1 MEDMHQLHIF
11 RTLAQN
17 LSFTR
22 TAEILFL
29 TQSAVSHQIAKL
41 ERELGTPLFHRS
53 GRTVSLTTAGAT
65 LLKHSR
71 QVLAALEEAEA
82 AVRQSARPDL
92 GRLRIGASV
101 NACQYIIPEA
111 LREFRES
118 FPGYSLSITPGDTPA
133 ITELL
138 AEGTIDLAIMLRVDR
153 RSNLRYHDLFTDDL
167 GFLVSPLHP
176 WAKAGRADRKELA
189 AQHLV
194 VYSRNSATFRMI
206 ERYFVRQQVPLRD
219 WIELGSTEAIKELVK
234 LGLGISITASWISR
248 PEIKSRSL
256 VWLPLPGMRLK
267 RTWCVASQAAKEL
280 SVAEQTFI
288 GLCKAVAADLDAGA
302 G

>member
-1 MEDMHQLHIF
+1 MDDVHQLRVF
-11 RTLAQN
+11 RSVAEN

-29 TQSAVSHQIAKL
+29 TQSAVSHQIARL
-41 ERELGTPLFHRS
+41 ERELGTPLFLRQGRS
-53 GRTVSLTTAGAT
+53 VSLTHAGAT
-65 LLKHSR
+65 LLKHTR
-71 QVLAALEEAEA
+71 HIFAALDEAEA
-82 AVRQSARPDL
+82 AVRQTTRPDL
-92 GRLRIGASV
+92 GRLRVGASV

-133 ITELL
+133 ISELL
-138 AEGTIDLAIMLRVDR
+138 ADGAIDLALMLRTER
-153 RSNLRYHDLFTDDL
+153 RPTLRYHDLFTDEL

-189 AQHLV
+189 SQHLV

-234 LGLGISITASWISR
+234 LGLGISITASWIAR
-248 PEIKSRSL
+248 PELQSKSL
-256 VWLPLPGMRLK
+256 AWLPLPNMRLK
-267 RTWCVASQAAKEL
+267 RTWCVASQASKDL

-288 GLCKAVAADLDAGA
+288 GLCKAVAADLDTVDA
-302 G
+302 

>member
-1 MEDMHQLHIF
+1 MEDVHQLRVF
-11 RTLAQN
+11 RTVAEN

-41 ERELGTPLFHRS
+41 ERELGTPLFHRH
-53 GRTVSLTTAGAT
+53 GRSVSLTTAGAT
-65 LLKHSR
+65 LLKHTR
-71 QVLAALEEAEA
+71 QVFAALEEAET
-82 AVRQSARPDL
+82 AVRLSARPDL
-92 GRLRIGASV
+92 GRLRVGASV

-118 FPGYSLSITPGDTPA
+118 FPGYSLAITPGDTPA

-138 AEGTIDLAIMLRVDR
+138 AEGTVDLAIMLRTER
-153 RSNLRYHDLFTDDL
+153 RSNLRYHDLFTDEL

-176 WAKAGRADRKELA
+176 WAKAGRADRKQLA
-189 AQHLV
+189 GQHLV
-194 VYSRNSATFRMI
+194 VYGRNSATFRMI

-234 LGLGISITASWISR
+234 LGLGISITARWINR
-248 PEIKSRSL
+248 PEIERKSL
-256 VWLPLPGMRLK
+256 VWLPLPGAKVK
-267 RTWCVASQAAKEL
+267 RTWCVASQAGKEL

-288 GLCKAVAADLDAGA
+288 GLCQAVAQGFDDGAD
-302 G
+302 